1 MLKWLRKNTSNTP
14 VKLWES
20 IDQMPLHN
28 WIQCNNGDL
37 SYLIIEGKISD
48 EKLIEAW
55 EKIYDQ
61 YLLRFGLNK
70 KYERYLQAMVKRA
83 ELQTDYVI
91 TKDKFKLTE
100 IEIQNAKI
108 ANLEA
113 HFGSG
118 ETIEVVLVYVSKW
131 LGYRINT
138 REISVLE
145 YFVILDEYGKANKKV
160 GHSGG

>member
-1 MLKWLRKNTSNTP
+1 MTEEL
-14 VKLWES
+14 
-20 IDQMPLHN
+20 
-28 WIQCNNGDL
+28 
-37 SYLIIEGKISD
+37 
-48 EKLIEAW
+48 LIEAW
-55 EKIYDQ
+55 AKIYDQ
-61 YLLRFGLNK
+61 YLFRFGLNK
-70 KYERYLQAMVKRA
+70 KYERYLQAMVRRA
-83 ELQTDYVI
+83 ELQTDYVM

-100 IEIQNAKI
+100 IEIQDAKI

>member
-1 MLKWLRKNTSNTP
+1 
-14 VKLWES
+14 
-20 IDQMPLHN
+20 MPLHN

-83 ELQTDYVI
+83 QLQTDYVI

-113 HFGSG
+113 HFGGG